1 MQKEIMT
8 MKKLLAVLAALLLL
22 ASGAACAPAQTS
34 AALPAPTPL
43 PTASPSA
50 LEQATTPEALNA
62 LIQQCQEKQDFQGV
76 YDAAK
81 KLTQIDPANA
91 EAYLTAASAL
101 LALNQQNE
109 QKMKRILSEGL
120 VNAPD
125 SVKTISDW
133 LTKNGLEGAVALPFT
148 PDYTSPDQINTLGNT
163 SGNISNILRAAY
175 WRGGFVATQA
185 GWIYYSRFTD
195 DPAALYKMRTD
206 GSGQMKFEGVHG
218 YSLNVVGD
226 WLYFINP
233 DDGDKPYKMRTDG
246 SELTKLSDFGCS
258 SMSVCGDWVYS
269 DGYNG
274 NGSYY
279 RFRTDG
285 SEQTQLCDY
294 TVTLNFCDG
303 KYGYVLKKSMDDG
316 GLIRISLD
324 DGTQT
329 RISGSIPFFGF
340 CITDDAVYARNE
352 DDPWVVMKTN
362 LSDGSV
368 TQVFRAD
375 DQITALNLYND
386 KLIVAFGVYS
396 DKDDNQVSREIAI
409 VDLNSGEILRR
420 WEAHTDPLCVG
431 EGLLFY
437 TEQDEGMR
445 WHCVNIDTG
454 EELKME

>member
-1 MQKEIMT
+1 
-8 MKKLLAVLAALLLL
+8 MKKLFAALVALLLL
-22 ASGAACAPAQTS
+22 AYGFACAPAPSS
-34 AALPAPTPL
+34 AVPDATPTTL
-43 PTASPSA
+43 PTTSPSA
-50 LEQATTPEALNA
+50 LEQATTPEALEA

-81 KLTQIDPANA
+81 KLTQINPANA
-91 EAYLTAASAL
+91 DAYLAAASAL

-109 QKMKRILSEGL
+109 QEMKRILSEGL

-125 SVKTISDW
+125 SVKTIESW
-133 LTKNGLEGAVALPFT
+133 LTKNGLEGAVELPFV
-148 PDYTSPDQINTLGNT
+148 PDYTSPDQINALGNT

-175 WRGGFVATQA
+175 WRGGFVTTQA

-195 DPAALYKMRTD
+195 DPAALYKMRAD
-206 GSGQMKFEGVHG
+206 GSEQMKFEGVHG
-218 YSLNVVGD
+218 YSLNVIGD

-246 SELTKLSDFGCS
+246 SMLTKLSDFGCS

-269 DGYNG
+269 DGYG
-274 NGSYY
+274 ESGSYY

-285 SEQTQLCDY
+285 SEQTPLCDF
-294 TVTLNFCDG
+294 TVTLNFSDG
-303 KYGYVLKKSMDDG
+303 KSGYVIKKSMDDG

-324 DGTQT
+324 DGAQT
-329 RISGSIPFFGF
+329 RVSGSIPFFGF
-340 CITDDAVYARNE
+340 CVTDDAVYARNE
-352 DDPWVVMKTN
+352 DDPWVVMKTDLN
-362 LSDGSV
+362 DGSV
-368 TQVFRAD
+368 TQVFRAN
-375 DQITALNLYND
+375 DQITALNLYNG
-386 KLIVAFGVYS
+386 KLIVAYGVYS
-396 DKDDNQVSREIAI
+396 NKDDNFVSKNIAI
-409 VDLNSGEILRR
+409 VDLASGEILRS

>member
-1 MQKEIMT
+1 
-8 MKKLLAVLAALLLL
+8 MKKLFAVFAALILL
-22 ASGAACAPAQTS
+22 ACGFACAPARDL
-34 AALPAPTPL
+34 AAPAVTPTPL

-50 LEQATTPEALNA
+50 LEQSNSPEALNA
-62 LIQQCQEKQDFQGV
+62 LIQQLQEKKDFQGV
-76 YDAAK
+76 YDAAL
-81 KLTQIDPANA
+81 KLTKLDPVNA
-91 EAYLTAASAL
+91 DAYLTAASAL
-101 LALNQQNE
+101 LALNAQNE
-109 QKMKRILSEGL
+109 QEMKRILSEGL

-125 SVKTISDW
+125 SVKTIESW
-133 LTKNGLEGAVALPFT
+133 LTENGMEGAVELPFE
-148 PDYTSPDQINTLGNT
+148 PDYTSPDQVNTLGNT

-175 WRGGFVATQA
+175 WRGGFVTTQA

-246 SELTKLSDFGCS
+246 SELQKLSDYGCS
-258 SMSVCGDWVYS
+258 SMSVCGDWVYG
-269 DGYNG
+269 DGYG
-274 NGSYY
+274 ENGSYY
-279 RFRTDG
+279 RFHTDG
-285 SEQTQLCDY
+285 SEQTQLCDF
-294 TVTLNFCDG
+294 TVTLNFSEG
-303 KYGYVLKKSMDDG
+303 KYGYVVKKSMDDG

-324 DGTQT
+324 DGAQT

-352 DDPWVVMKTN
+352 DDPWAVMKTS
-362 LSDGSV
+362 LIDGSV

-375 DQITALNLYND
+375 DQITALNLYNG

-396 DKDDNQVSREIAI
+396 DFEGNTVSREIAI
-409 VDLNSGEILRR
+409 VDLATGEVIRR
-420 WEAHTDPLCVG
+420 WEAHTDPLSVG

>member
-1 MQKEIMT
+1 
-8 MKKLLAVLAALLLL
+8 MKKLFAVFAALILL
-22 ASGAACAPAQTS
+22 ACGFACAPARDL
-34 AALPAPTPL
+34 AAPAVTPTPL

-50 LEQATTPEALNA
+50 LEQANSPEALQA
-62 LIQQCQEKQDFQGV
+62 LILQLQEEKDYQGV
-76 YDAAK
+76 YDAAL
-81 KLTQIDPANA
+81 KLTKLDPVNA
-91 EAYLTAASAL
+91 DAYLTAASAL
-101 LALNQQNE
+101 LALNAQNE
-109 QKMKRILSEGL
+109 QEMKRILSEGL

-125 SVKTISDW
+125 SVKTIESW
-133 LTKNGLEGAVALPFT
+133 LTENGMEGAVELPFE
-148 PDYTSPDQINTLGNT
+148 PDYTSPDQVNTLGNT

-175 WRGGFVATQA
+175 WRGGFVTTQA

-246 SELTKLSDFGCS
+246 SELQKLSDYGCS
-258 SMSVCGDWVYS
+258 SMSVCGDWVYG
-269 DGYNG
+269 DGYG
-274 NGSYY
+274 ENGSYY
-279 RFRTDG
+279 RFHTDG
-285 SEQTQLCDY
+285 SEQTQLCDF
-294 TVTLNFCDG
+294 TVTLNFSEG
-303 KYGYVLKKSMDDG
+303 KYGYVVKKSMDDG

-324 DGTQT
+324 DGAQT

-352 DDPWVVMKTN
+352 DDPWAVMKTS
-362 LSDGSV
+362 LIDGSV

-375 DQITALNLYND
+375 DQITALNLYNG

-396 DKDDNQVSREIAI
+396 DFEGNTVSREIAI
-409 VDLNSGEILRR
+409 VDLATGEVIRR

>member
-1 MQKEIMT
+1 
-8 MKKLLAVLAALLLL
+8 MKKLFAVLAALLLL
-22 ASGAACAPAQTS
+22 VSGFSCAPAQSST
-34 AALPAPTPL
+34 APQATPTPL

-50 LEQATTPEALNA
+50 LEQANSPEALQA
-62 LIQQCQEKQDFQGV
+62 LISQFQQEKDFQGV
-76 YDAAK
+76 YDAAR
-81 KLTQIDPANA
+81 KLTQIDPTNA
-91 EAYLTAASAL
+91 DAYLTAASAL
-101 LALNQQNE
+101 LALNEQNE
-109 QKMKRILSEGL
+109 QEMKRILSEGL

-125 SVKTISDW
+125 SVKSISNW
-133 LTKNGLEGAVALPFT
+133 LTDNGLEGAVELPFQ
-148 PDYTSPDQINTLGNT
+148 PDYTSADQINTLGNT
-163 SGNISNILRAAY
+163 AGNITSTIRAAY

-218 YSLNVVGD
+218 YCLNVVGD

-246 SELTKLSDFGCS
+246 SKLQKLSDYGCS
-258 SMSVCGDWVYS
+258 SISVYGDWVYS
-269 DGYNG
+269 DGYGENAT
-274 NGSYY
+274 YY

-285 SEQTQLCDY
+285 SEQTQLTDY
-294 TVTLNFCDG
+294 TITLNYFDG
-303 KYGYVLKKSMDDG
+303 TYGYVVKKSMEDG
-316 GLIRISLD
+316 GLIRVSP
-324 DGTQT
+324 DGGAQT
-329 RISGSIPFFGF
+329 RVRDAIPFSGY
-340 CITDDAVYARNE
+340 CITSDSIITLDE
-352 DDPWVVMKTN
+352 KDPWQVLQTD
-362 LSDGSV
+362 LDGANAK
-368 TQVFRAD
+368 QVFRAD
-375 DQITALNLYND
+375 DQITALNIYQD

-396 DKDDNQVSREIAI
+396 DKDGNTVSREIAI
-409 VDLNSGEILRR
+409 VDLATGEIIRR

>member
-1 MQKEIMT
+1 
-8 MKKLLAVLAALLLL
+8 MKKRAATLVALLLL
-22 ASGAACAPAQTS
+22 TCGFACAPARGSATPEATPTPMPS
-34 AALPAPTPL
+34 AAL
-43 PTASPSA
+43 SA
-50 LEQATTPEALNA
+50 LEQATTPEALQA
-62 LIQQCQEKQDFQGV
+62 LIRQLQEKKDFQGV
-76 YDAAK
+76 YDAAR

-91 EAYLTAASAL
+91 DAYLTAASAL
-101 LALNQQNE
+101 LALNEQNE
-109 QKMKRILSEGL
+109 QEMKRVLAEGL
-120 VNAPD
+120 ANAPD
-125 SVKTISDW
+125 GVNNIKNW
-133 LTKNGLEGAVALPFT
+133 LTENGLEGAVELPFV
-148 PDYTSPDQINTLGNT
+148 PDYTSSDPINTLGNS
-163 SGNISNILRAAY
+163 SGNISSILRAAY
-175 WRGGFVATQA
+175 WRGGFVTTQA

-246 SELTKLSDFGCS
+246 SKLQKLSDFGCS

-294 TVTLNFCDG
+294 VITLNFSDG
-303 KYGYVLKKSMDDG
+303 KFGYVMKKSMDDG

-329 RISGSIPFFGF
+329 RISSSIPFFGF
-340 CITDDAVYARNE
+340 CITDDAVYARDE
-352 DDPWVVMKTN
+352 SDPWAIVKTD
-362 LSDGSV
+362 LSGGNAK
-368 TQVFRAD
+368 QVFRAN
-375 DQITALNLYND
+375 DQITALNLYKD
-386 KLIVAFGVYS
+386 KLIVAYGVYS
-396 DKDDNQVSREIAI
+396 DKDDNLVSREIAI
-409 VDLNSGEILRR
+409 VDLATGEIIRS

>member
-1 MQKEIMT
+1 
-8 MKKLLAVLAALLLL
+8 MKKRAAALLALLLL
-22 ASGAACAPAQTS
+22 TCGFACAPARGSITPEATPTPMPS
-34 AALPAPTPL
+34 AAL
-43 PTASPSA
+43 SA
-50 LEQATTPEALNA
+50 LEQATTPEALQA
-62 LIQQCQEKQDFQGV
+62 LIRQLQEKKDFQGV
-76 YDAAK
+76 YDAAR

-91 EAYLTAASAL
+91 DAYLTAASAL
-101 LALNQQNE
+101 LALNEQNE
-109 QKMKRILSEGL
+109 QEMKRVLAEGL
-120 VNAPD
+120 ANAPD
-125 SVKTISDW
+125 GVNNIKNW
-133 LTKNGLEGAVALPFT
+133 LTENGLEGAVELPFV
-148 PDYTSPDQINTLGNT
+148 PDYTSSDPINTLGNS
-163 SGNISNILRAAY
+163 SGNISSILRAAY
-175 WRGGFVATQA
+175 WRGGFVTTQA

-246 SELTKLSDFGCS
+246 SKLQKLSDFGCS

-294 TVTLNFCDG
+294 VITLNFSDG
-303 KYGYVLKKSMDDG
+303 KFGYVMKKSMDDG

-329 RISGSIPFFGF
+329 RISSSIPFFGF
-340 CITDDAVYARNE
+340 CITDDAVYARDE
-352 DDPWVVMKTN
+352 SDPWAIVKTD
-362 LSDGSV
+362 LSGGNAK
-368 TQVFRAD
+368 QVFRAN
-375 DQITALNLYND
+375 DQITALNLYKD
-386 KLIVAFGVYS
+386 KLIVAYGVYS
-396 DKDDNQVSREIAI
+396 DKDDNLVSREIAI
-409 VDLNSGEILRR
+409 VDLATGEIIRS

>member
-1 MQKEIMT
+1 
-8 MKKLLAVLAALLLL
+8 MKKLFAALVALLLL
-22 ASGAACAPAQTS
+22 ASGFACAPAQSS
-34 AALPAPTPL
+34 AVPDATPTPL

-50 LEQATTPEALNA
+50 LEQATTPEALQA
-62 LIQQCQEKQDFQGV
+62 LIQQCQAEKDFQGV
-76 YDAAK
+76 YDAAR
-81 KLTQIDPANA
+81 KLTQIDPANTD
-91 EAYLTAASAL
+91 AYLTAASAL
-101 LALNQQNE
+101 LALNAQNE
-109 QKMKRILSEGL
+109 QEMKRILSEGL

-125 SVKTISDW
+125 SVKSISNW
-133 LTKNGLEGAVALPFT
+133 LTENGLEGAVELPFV

-175 WRGGFVATQA
+175 WRGGFVTTQA

-246 SELTKLSDFGCS
+246 SKLTKLSDFGCS

-274 NGSYY
+274 NGFYY

-294 TVTLNFCDG
+294 VVTQNYCDG
-303 KYGYVLKKSMDDG
+303 KSGYVMKKSMDDG

-329 RISGSIPFFGF
+329 RVSSSIPFFGF
-340 CITDDAVYARNE
+340 CITDDAIYTRDESN
-352 DDPWVVMKTN
+352 PWAVLKTDLN
-362 LSDGSV
+362 GGNP
-368 TQVFRAD
+368 TQVFQAN
-375 DQITALNLYND
+375 DQITALNLYKD
-386 KLIVAFGVYS
+386 KLIVAYGEYS
-396 DKDDNQVSREIAI
+396 NKDDNLVSQFIAI
-409 VDLNSGEILRR
+409 VDLNSGEIIRS
-420 WEAHTDPLCVG
+420 WAAHTDPLCVG